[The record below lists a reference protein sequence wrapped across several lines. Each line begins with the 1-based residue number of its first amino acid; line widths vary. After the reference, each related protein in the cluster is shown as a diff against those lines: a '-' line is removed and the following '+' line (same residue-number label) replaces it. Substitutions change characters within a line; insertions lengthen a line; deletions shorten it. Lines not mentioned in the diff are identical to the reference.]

1 MANVPAAG
9 QPGGPETGE
18 RGFAVNGDQ
27 RLLQALTTEHFTLQ
41 TARSATIM
49 ETNGRSA
56 LFLSTVSSAVVALA
70 FIGQV
75 ADDSQ
80 PFFLFALAV
89 LPTLFFLGLLT
100 YLRLAQN
107 ASEDLL
113 YSRAINRI
121 RRYYLDLDPA
131 APSWFLLG
139 GHDDIHGATAKMGLA
154 ASSRH
159 LLSHAATMVAVTT
172 SMIGGV
178 FVALAV
184 GGLGGGRVPVAIAAA
199 AGILVSVA
207 LTAALWR
214 DQARRWRTAEQ
225 SVPPSSPSE
234 PDHPSRVQPT
244 AGWSPDH
251 ADVGPGD
258 HDPPSAPEQ

>member
-1 MANVPAAG
+1 MANVQAG
-9 QPGGPETGE
+9 GQSAVPEAGE
-18 RGFAVNGDQ
+18 RPLAVNGDQ

-49 ETNGRSA
+49 ETNGRST

-80 PFFLFALAV
+80 PFFLFAL
-89 LPTLFFLGLLT
+89 FFLGLLT

-121 RRYYLDLDPA
+121 RRFYLELDPA

-139 GHDDIHGATAKMGLA
+139 GHDDIHGPTANMGLA

-184 GGLGGGRVPVAIAAA
+184 GGLGGGRVPVAVAAA
-199 AGILVSVA
+199 AGVLVSVA

-214 DQARRWRTAEQ
+214 DQARRWRTTEQ
-225 SVPPSSPSE
+225 SVPPSSLSE

>member
-1 MANVPAAG
+1 MANVQAG
-9 QPGGPETGE
+9 GQSAVPEAGE
-18 RGFAVNGDQ
+18 RPLAVNGDQ

-107 ASEDLL
+107 AGEDLE
-113 YSRAINRI
+113 
-121 RRYYLDLDPA
+121 LDPA
-131 APSWFLLG
+131 APSWFLLS
-139 GHDDIHGATAKMGLA
+139 GHDDIHGATANMRLA

-184 GGLGGGRVPVAIAAA
+184 GGLGAGRVPVAVAAA
-199 AGILVSVA
+199 AGVLVSVA

-225 SVPPSSPSE
+225 SVPPSPSE
-234 PDHPSRVQPT
+234 PDLPSRVQPT